1 MFSKRVSP
9 AAVGAVV
16 CLLAAFVYAAGTR
29 VNADDSPIG
38 LEGVLKPIPDGGY
51 LFSGT
56 ITDLNTGETV
66 AAPQL
71 RFASGDRASVT
82 LRREGQTP
90 LVLTAEADGAQ
101 RTAVID
107 LRRMRESRPIRVS
120 RLEVRLR

>member
-9 AAVGAVV
+9 AAVGAVL

-29 VNADDSPIG
+29 TNADDSPIG
-38 LEGVLKPIPDGGY
+38 IEGVLKPLPDGGY

-56 ITDLNTGETV
+56 ITELHTGETL

-82 LRREGQTP
+82 LRREGQAP
-90 LVLTAEADGAQ
+90 LVLAAEADGAQ

-107 LRRMRESRPIRVS
+107 LSRMREGRPVRVS
-120 RLEVRLR
+120 RLEVHLR

>member
-1 MFSKRVSP
+1 MFSKRVLP
-9 AAVGAVV
+9 AAVGAVL

-29 VNADDSPIG
+29 ADADDSPIG
-38 LEGVLKPIPDGGY
+38 LEGVLKPLPEGGY

-56 ITDLNTGETV
+56 ITELNTGETL

-82 LRREGQTP
+82 IRQEGQTP

-107 LRRMRESRPIRVS
+107 LSRMREGRPVRVS
-120 RLEVRLR
+120 RLEVHLR

>member
-1 MFSKRVSP
+1 MFSKRVLP
-9 AAVGAVV
+9 AAVGAVL

-29 VNADDSPIG
+29 ADADDSPIG
-38 LEGVLKPIPDGGY
+38 LEGVLKPLPEGGY

-56 ITDLNTGETV
+56 ITELNTGETL

-82 LRREGQTP
+82 IRQEGQTP

-107 LRRMRESRPIRVS
+107 LRRMREGGPIRVS
-120 RLEVRLR
+120 RLEVHLR